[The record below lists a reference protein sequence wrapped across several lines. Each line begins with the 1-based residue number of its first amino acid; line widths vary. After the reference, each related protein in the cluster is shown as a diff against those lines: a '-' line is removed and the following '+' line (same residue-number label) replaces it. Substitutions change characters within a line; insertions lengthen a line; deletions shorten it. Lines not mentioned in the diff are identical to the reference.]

1 MGIYIIIAVV
11 ALCSTI
17 VLVALF
23 RSVLRAGASVP
34 QDRAWLDEFSIDK
47 YRPML
52 RLLSERDFEY
62 LALQSGFTPD
72 IARRLRQ
79 ERRRIF
85 RAYLRNLNRDFN
97 RLHAA
102 ARELV
107 AQAPEDRSALASAL
121 FTYQVTFLCAIVA
134 VHLRLMLYIIGI
146 GTVDVRRALNTLESF
161 RVEIAAAMTP
171 ASNFA

>member
-1 MGIYIIIAVV
+1 MGVYLIIAAV
-11 ALCSTI
+11 ALCSTA

-23 RSVLRAGASVP
+23 RSLLRAGASLP
-34 QDRAWLDEFSIDK
+34 HDHTWLDEFSIDK

-62 LALQSGFTPD
+62 LALQSGFTPE
-72 IARRLRQ
+72 IAKRLRI

-85 RAYLRNLNRDFN
+85 RAYLRNLVCDFN
-97 RLHAA
+97 RLHSA

-121 FTYQVTFLCAIVA
+121 VTYQLTFIGGIAA
-134 VHLRLMLYIIGI
+134 VHCRLMLYILGI
-146 GTVDVRRALNTLESF
+146 GTVDVRNLLNTLESF
-161 RVEIAAAMTP
+161 RVEIAAARTP
-171 ASNFA
+171 LPDFA